1 MHTQPKTPGVM
12 MEQNVVKSAARVLH
26 ILEYFDEVKRSSS
39 VAEVAEHY
47 GWPHSSTSVLMR
59 SLVKLGY
66 LHYDASGRSYF
77 PSTRVALLGDWIQQ
91 DLFKDGQ
98 LMALMHEL
106 NDETG
111 ETVILAAQNGL
122 HSQYLRVLQGTN
134 TLRMHLHIG
143 TLRPL
148 FTSGTGRALLSQMDH
163 AAIGKLTRKHNAS
176 LVEQLPLDI
185 AQVLEQ
191 AANDSA
197 QGYAMSLNHVTPR
210 AGSIAMP
217 LPTRQADKP
226 LVIGLAGL
234 SDRLIANE
242 TRYVDAIRRGVRAL
256 LGD

>member
-1 MHTQPKTPGVM
+1 M

-26 ILEYFDEVKRSSS
+26 ILEYFDEVKRASS

-66 LHYDASGRSYF
+66 LHYDASERSYF
-77 PSTRVALLGDWIQQ
+77 PSTRVALLGDWIQR

-98 LMALMHEL
+98 LTALMREL
-106 NDETG
+106 NGETG

-148 FTSGTGRALLSQMDH
+148 FTSGTGRALLSQLDY
-163 AAIGKLTRKHNAS
+163 AVIRKLAHKYNAGLEAQS
-176 LVEQLPLDI
+176 PLDL

-191 AANDSA
+191 AAADRA
-197 QGYAMSLNHVTPR
+197 HGYAMSLNHVTPR

-217 LPTRQADKP
+217 LPTHPEDKP

-242 TRYVDAIRRGVRAL
+242 QRYVLAIRRGVQAL

>member
-1 MHTQPKTPGVM
+1 
-12 MEQNVVKSAARVLH
+12 MEHKVVKSAARVLH
-26 ILEYFDEVKRSSS
+26 ILEFFDEMKRTSS

-66 LHYDASGRSYF
+66 LHYDASERSYF

-98 LMALMHEL
+98 LMALMRRL

-122 HSQYLRVLQGTN
+122 YSQYLRVIQGTN

-148 FTSGTGRALLSQMDH
+148 FISGTGRALLSQMDP
-163 AAIGKLTRKHNAS
+163 AAIGKLARRHNAS
-176 LVEQLPLDI
+176 LDAQSPLEI
-185 AQVLEQ
+185 SHVLKQ
-191 AANDSA
+191 AAADRA
-197 QGYAMSLNHVTPR
+197 QGHAMSLNHVTPR

-217 LPTRQADKP
+217 LPAQRPDKP

-234 SDRLIANE
+234 SDRLIASEQGYAE
-242 TRYVDAIRRGVRAL
+242 TIRRGVHAL

>member
-1 MHTQPKTPGVM
+1 
-12 MEQNVVKSAARVLH
+12 MEHSVVKSAARVLH
-26 ILEYFDEVKRSSS
+26 ILEFFDEVKRTTS

-59 SLVKLGY
+59 SLVALGY
-66 LHYDASGRSYF
+66 LHYDASARSYF
-77 PSTRVALLGDWIQQ
+77 PSTRVALLGDWIQEN
-91 DLFKDGQ
+91 LFKDGQ
-98 LMALMHEL
+98 LMGLMHKL

-111 ETVILAAQNGL
+111 ETVVLAAQNGL
-122 HSQYLRVLQGTN
+122 HSQYLRVIQGTN

-148 FTSGTGRALLSQMDH
+148 FVSGTGRALLSQMDQ
-163 AAIGKLTRKHNAS
+163 ATIRKLARKHNAS
-176 LVEQLPLDI
+176 LDSQSPLDI
-185 AQVLEQ
+185 PQVLKQ
-191 AANDSA
+191 ATTDRAS
-197 QGYAMSLNHVTPR
+197 GYAMSLNHVTPR

-217 LPTRQADKP
+217 LPTQQNDKP

-242 TRYVDAIRRGVRAL
+242 QPYVEAIRRGVRAL

>member
-1 MHTQPKTPGVM
+1 

-26 ILEYFDEVKRSSS
+26 ILEFFDEVKRTTS

-47 GWPHSSTSVLMR
+47 AWPHSSTSVLMR

-66 LHYDASGRSYF
+66 LHYDASERSYY
-77 PSTRVALLGDWIQQ
+77 PSTRVALLGDWIQEN
-91 DLFKDGQ
+91 LFKDGQ
-98 LMALMHEL
+98 LMDLMRSL

-111 ETVILAAQNGL
+111 ETVVLAAQNGL
-122 HSQYLRVLQGTN
+122 HSQNIRVIQRTN

-148 FTSGTGRALLSQMDH
+148 FISGTGRALLSQMDPTT
-163 AAIGKLTRKHNAS
+163 IRKLARKHNAS
-176 LVEQLPLDI
+176 ADAPAPLDIPLLVEQ
-185 AQVLEQ
+185 
-191 AANDSA
+191 AAVDRAN
-197 QGYAMSLNHVTPR
+197 GYAMSLNHVTPR

-217 LPTRQADKP
+217 LPTRPQDRV

-234 SDRLIANE
+234 SDRLIVNE
-242 TRYVDAIRRGVRAL
+242 QRYADAMRRGVRTL